1 MRDSN
6 GNIIDPNLSGTQKVN
21 VGAAVE
27 NNQTNQQ
34 NPGQPGDSVFSPSF
48 VGSDLFGAPFLN
60 NSYSA
65 IVNGFITKLKEVIE
79 KQVQKNSPYE
89 FSVLGYDR
97 QNSKY
102 EGLLYSVV
110 VLVGYLKNNPNTILY
125 YPYLLAGTN
134 SSEIVVNRNIN
145 PQTQV
150 EVTILP
156 SDAFD
161 NNLHSMIRS
170 DIYSSIAK
178 NPGAKVDFVDGMVV
192 PPNFDMENDNN
203 ARTVAFIGAFALGT
217 NLSMEVREFKD
228 VNICDAVREWTAK
241 GQLPNFQMYVNYGR
255 QIKTSMI
262 GLPVRSDV
270 RLITK
275 RITQTKA
282 NQNDINRIENGSVM
296 NEINGFI
303 DLVWVG
309 GNEVN
314 PMLPVV
320 GQQKFDNYAARFVIT
335 DIDSLKAYT
344 PAYLLFS
351 VASTYILANDDNY
364 IMAFRPQS
372 ADKKN
377 IDITDIGALG
387 YENNITGT
395 GFKKIDTKAADFTMT
410 NLYQLVKLLIKPG
423 LTISVDVPHGDIESW
438 YMKIFSYGVD
448 VEKFRNKIIQAANR
462 LTDNN
467 FGLKF
472 GSNDPIFAEVSKIH
486 MGYYT
491 DRNGQ
496 IRDLRELDYL
506 AAANFYGP
514 KDPSRIKDWS
524 DTFITNMNIP
534 IDILMAERKK
544 MILEMT
550 NGMAQFTGY
559 ATRITFT
566 PKFIAALVDGISA
579 CGLRINLI
587 NPLNATDFNQI
598 RRSAYYD
605 AQAATFNSGGFITP
619 NVNYGVNNGAF
630 NVGSMVYPIR

>member
-156 SDAFD
+156 SD
-161 NNLHSMIRS
+161 
-170 DIYSSIAK
+170 
-178 NPGAKVDFVDGMVV
+178 
-192 PPNFDMENDNN
+192 
-203 ARTVAFIGAFALGT
+203 AFALGT

-472 GSNDPIFAEVSKIH
+472 GSNDQIFAEVSKIH